1 MSPWWA
7 VCALQCPVWVTVLCP
22 PALVIEEIY
31 KGVWPT
37 PEALQVIDVDIVVI
51 FYNLFLPMRIRMLSL
66 LTCTTVQC
74 IPTIA

>member
-1 MSPWWA
+1 MSSWWA
-7 VCALQCPVWVTVLCP
+7 VCALQCSVWVTVLCP